1 MILTR
6 LIKRL
11 MFLSISALFFSCA
24 SNETAKSDTVSQEE
38 VYQSYSIDY
47 DASSNEL
54 DAHATFRFGG
64 SHGTTLSFVSPSK
77 VTLNGKVM
85 PEEHSS
91 FSGTY
96 YKINKRDELAR
107 GYTFVYINND
117 NKTFENSINISPV
130 EVGSYDK
137 TIKKSKSF
145 TVSWESSPIS
155 DNEEVTLYIEGSDHT
170 NRSISTE
177 VVGSTSI
184 TAAPGVLEGLNP
196 GPANIYLKR
205 SISYALKEGTHLGG
219 RINATYTSKKAG
231 ANIE

>member
-1 MILTR
+1 MIHSRLITR
-6 LIKRL
+6 LI
-11 MFLSISALFFSCA
+11 FLSLLTFFFSCA

-38 VYQSYSIDY
+38 IYQSYSIDY
-47 DASSNEL
+47 DASSSEL

-64 SHGTTLSFVSPSK
+64 NHGTTLSFVSPSK
-77 VTLNGKVM
+77 ITLNGKVM

-107 GYTFVYINND
+107 SYTFSYTNND
-117 NKTFENSINISPV
+117 NKTYVNSIDISPI
-130 EVGSYDK
+130 EIGSYDK
-137 TIKKSKSF
+137 SIQKSQPF
-145 TVSWESSPIS
+145 TVSWNGSPVS
-155 DNEEVTLYIEGSDHT
+155 DNEEVTLYVEGSDHIH
-170 NRSISTE
+170 RSVSTD
-177 VVGSTSI
+177 VIGSTSI

-196 GPANIYLKR
+196 GLANIYLER

-231 ANIE
+231 VNVE

>member
-1 MILTR
+1 MIR
-6 LIKRL
+6 LELNTRL
-11 MFLSISALFFSCA
+11 MFLSLSALLFSCA

-38 VYQSYSIDY
+38 IYQSYSIDY

-64 SHGTTLSFVSPSK
+64 SHGTTLSFVSPAK
-77 VTLNGKVM
+77 VILNGKKM

-107 GYTFVYINND
+107 SYTFVYTNND

-130 EVGSYDK
+130 EVGTYDK
-137 TIKKSKSF
+137 TIRKSEPF
-145 TVSWESSPIS
+145 TVSWEGSPIS
-155 DNEEVTLYIEGSDHT
+155 DNEEVTLLIEGSDHT
-170 NRSISTE
+170 NRSVSTE

-184 TAAPGVLEGLNP
+184 TANPGLLEGLNP

-205 SISYALKEGTHLGG
+205 SKSFALEEGTHLGG
-219 RINATYTSKKAG
+219 RINAEYTSKKAG
-231 ANIE
+231 VKVE